1 MALGR
6 SIEFTVVPYPEFER
20 NEQQLRI
27 RDKIHGSEAMDEL
40 LGLMQTVHETNPAMD
55 GSYLGY
61 FTTWHD
67 TFLRSYVKQRLNN
80 VWLYIITFPESVR
93 LSLAK
98 SILPGHTPAN
108 PRHVQIV
115 RPHTGNHTHTCA
127 QALTSLEHVLDVP
140 QWCNTETTHIQ
151 KKRQW

>member
-1 MALGR
+1 MCMALGR

-40 LGLMQTVHETNPAMD
+40 LGLMQTVHEANPAMD

-108 PRHVQIV
+108 PLAT
-115 RPHTGNHTHTCA
+115 RPPTLATC
-127 QALTSLEHVLDVP
+127 
-140 QWCNTETTHIQ
+140 
-151 KKRQW
+151 